1 MALQSF
7 KINVRGCANRGH
19 FCRIKRH
26 AKHDVNRLRRHIA
39 ISEEEVGGVNSIRV
53 YRGWVY

>member
-26 AKHDVNRLRRHIA
+26 AKHDVNRLIRHIA

-53 YRGWVY
+53 YRG